1 MWQASKAG
9 WLLRRTIKLT
19 DRLAANT
26 KDSMPKAKSKSRTSA
41 KLKRRKPVQC
51 SAMVRPQW
59 AIGQTVRHKLTG
71 ELFAVEAINDDYA
84 DLRPLISKI
93 TVTKWGFSH
102 WEAAV

>member
-1 MWQASKAG
+1 
-9 WLLRRTIKLT
+9 
-19 DRLAANT
+19 
-26 KDSMPKAKSKSRTSA
+26 MPKAKSKSRTSA

-102 WEAAV
+102 WEASENDSTEPTPPGESSNNTLRK

>member
-1 MWQASKAG
+1 MKPKSNAGKA
-9 WLLRRTIKLT
+9 
-19 DRLAANT
+19 
-26 KDSMPKAKSKSRTSA
+26 SA

-51 SAMVRPQW
+51 SAIVRPQW
-59 AIGQTVRHKLTG
+59 TIGQTVRHKLTG
-71 ELFAVEAINDDYA
+71 ELFAVEDINDDYA

>member
-1 MWQASKAG
+1 MTKRITCKHG
-9 WLLRRTIKLT
+9 HKLYGCPECC
-19 DRLAANT
+19 
-26 KDSMPKAKSKSRTSA
+26 KG
-41 KLKRRKPVQC
+41 KPPVR
-51 SAMVRPQW
+51 SSELVRPQW
-59 AIGQTVRHKLTG
+59 TIGQTVRHKLTG